1 MASGRAQIAP
11 GLLRRWR
18 RGQNAE
24 ALQSQVQSCP
34 AQTFLSTVHR
44 STQLLSFAA
53 GRARPGSNRPVLAA
67 AYKRARRSSRW
78 PSFGRIRAGRLEG
91 KGSGVS
97 CYSGR
102 RYSAADSSAES
113 IRQAI
118 SSIVTTLS
126 RDPSFTAQNRSVH
139 RTSCNS
145 APDSA
150 LNPTICA
157 CWPRGAHSSNARSA
171 RALQILCAALSGI
184 TITPQTRPMRARVGA
199 PKSTS

>member
-1 MASGRAQIAP
+1 MASGRAQFAP
-11 GLLRRWR
+11 CLLRRWR
-18 RGQNAE
+18 RSQNAE
-24 ALQSQVQSCP
+24 ASQSQVQSCP

-44 STQLLSFAA
+44 STQILAFAA

-67 AYKRARRSSRW
+67 AHKRARRGSRW

-97 CYSGR
+97 GYSER
-102 RYSAADSSAES
+102 RNSAAESSAEP

-126 RDPSFTAQNRSVH
+126 KDSSLTAQNRSVH
-139 RTSCNS
+139 RTSCKC

-150 LNPTICA
+150 LNPSICA
-157 CWPRGAHSSNARSA
+157 CWPGALTLQ
-171 RALQILCAALSGI
+171 RALRSCAAD
-184 TITPQTRPMRARVGA
+184 TMRRAQWHHDHKRGR
-199 PKSTS
+199 